1 MEIWQIIL
9 ICISLVPV
17 FFVANYFV
25 VKRMAAEKRSRD
37 EMIERAVTKS
47 VADSFSKNGMG
58 RYESWPKYRARVRRR
73 R

>member
-37 EMIERAVTKS
+37 EMIERAVAKS

>member
-25 VKRMAAEKRSRD
+25 VKRMVAEKKARD
-37 EMIERAVTKS
+37 ERIEQAVAKS
-47 VADSFSKNGMG
+47 VADSFSKSGAA

>member
-1 MEIWQIIL
+1 MEIWQIVL

-17 FFVANYFV
+17 FFVANYIV
-25 VKRMAAEKRSRD
+25 VKRMAAERRSRD
-37 EMIERAVTKS
+37 EMIERAVAKS
-47 VADSFSKNGMG
+47 VADSFSKNGME